1 MKRFV
6 FVAAIVVAGSA
17 LAHDGV
23 KNPAVLARMEGMKK
37 MGGAAK
43 ILGEM
48 VKGAVAFDAASAN
61 AAMETLRVESARI
74 EALFEAEEDDPKS
87 EAVPAIWQNYPDFT
101 AKAEALNAAASGS
114 VGTLTDLQGVISQI
128 GGACRAC
135 HKGYR
140 E

>member
-1 MKRFV
+1 MTRFV
-6 FVAAIVVAGSA
+6 FVAAIFVAGAA

-23 KNPAVLARMEGMKK
+23 KNPAVTARMEGMKQ

-87 EAVPAIWQNYPDFT
+87 EALPAIWQDYPDFA
-101 AKAEALNAAASGS
+101 AKAEALKAAASQTVGS
-114 VGTLTDLQGVISQI
+114 LAELQGVTSQI
-128 GGACRAC
+128 GGVCRAC
-135 HKGYR
+135 HKDYR